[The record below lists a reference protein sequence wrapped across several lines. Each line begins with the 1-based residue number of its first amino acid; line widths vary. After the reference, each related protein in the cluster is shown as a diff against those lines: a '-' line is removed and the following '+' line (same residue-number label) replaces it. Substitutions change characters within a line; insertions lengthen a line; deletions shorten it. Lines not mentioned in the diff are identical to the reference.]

1 MELRIVLVEPEY
13 AFNVGSVC
21 RVMKNFGRS
30 ELFLVNPKCALGV
43 DAYKGAKHSKDVL
56 ESAKTVRTLDC
67 ALAGCGMIV
76 GTTGIKLRNKG
87 TIRSVTGLRD
97 FPGLIRGRKSE
108 KIALVFG
115 REGIGLN
122 ERELNKC
129 DLLLHIECSPA
140 YPVLNLSH
148 AAAIILYSL
157 SGFSGSQAE
166 LPARKSE
173 LRALLGIFSEMS
185 SKFRRKNNLASVAF
199 RRVVS
204 RAAINEQEARALL
217 NLFRLVLEETDSPR
231 RPVSGR

>member
-21 RVMKNFGRS
+21 RAMKNFGQS
-30 ELFLVNPKCALGV
+30 ELFLVNPKCQLGT

-56 ESAKTVRTLDC
+56 ESAKTVRTLKD
-67 ALAGCGMIV
+67 AVAGCGLIA

-87 TIRSVTGLRD
+87 TIRSVIGLRD
-97 FPGLIRGRKSE
+97 FLGRLHRCKSK

-122 ERELNKC
+122 ERELNEC
-129 DLLLHIECSPA
+129 DLLTHIECSPA

-148 AAAIILYSL
+148 AVAIILYSI
-157 SGFSGSQAE
+157 SRFSGSQAE

-173 LRALLGIFSEMS
+173 LRALLEIFSGIS
-185 SKFRRKNNLASVAF
+185 SKYRRKNNLAPVAF

-217 NLFRLVLEETDSPR
+217 NLFRLILEDA
-231 RPVSGR
+231 G